1 MTASR
6 ATLFVALG
14 ASGFGAISIFVAIA
28 TNAGAPL
35 LDVLYWRYLIAAGVL
50 FLILWRTGGRPD
62 RRGFRVMM
70 TAGLAQ
76 SLIAVLSLS
85 ALNYISAA
93 TLAFLFYTYPAFVAV
108 LARLR
113 HSEPLTPA
121 RLTALAVSL
130 AGIFLMIGA
139 PGGASLHP
147 IGVILALISAV
158 MYALYLPMINGMQR
172 ELTPLATAL
181 YMTTGAA
188 VFVGFAALA
197 RAELSIWLPVA
208 AWWSVLALAL
218 LCTAGAFFVFLRGL
232 GVLGPVRTAI
242 VSTIEPFFT
251 AILGAL
257 FLNQPM
263 TTSTIAGGGLIAG
276 AVVLLQRASNGGTTD
291 PRPGTADRRPK

>member
-6 ATLFVALG
+6 ATLYVTLG
-14 ASGFGAISIFVAIA
+14 ACGFGAISIFVAIA
-28 TNAGAPL
+28 TNAGASL
-35 LDVLYWRYLIAAGVL
+35 LNVLYWRYVIAALVL
-50 FLILWRTGGRPD
+50 LLVMVRGGGRPD

-70 TAGLAQ
+70 TAGLVQ

-85 ALNYISAA
+85 ALRYISAA

-108 LARLR
+108 LARIR

-121 RLTALAVSL
+121 RLTALMVSL
-130 AGIFLMIGA
+130 VGIFLMIGA
-139 PGGASLHP
+139 PGGAALHP
-147 IGVILALISAV
+147 TGVFLAIISAV
-158 MYALYLPMINGMQR
+158 MYALYIPMINGMQR

-188 VFVGFAALA
+188 VFLGFAGLA
-197 RAELSIWLPVA
+197 RAELTIGLPMT

-218 LCTAGAFFVFLRGL
+218 LCTAGAFLVFLRGL

-251 AILGAL
+251 ATLGAL
-257 FLNQPM
+257 FLKQPM
-263 TTSTIAGGGLIAG
+263 TTSTIAGGGLIAA
-276 AVVLLQRASNGGTTD
+276 AVVLLQRKSNDAPIDSRPKTQD
-291 PRPGTADRRPK
+291 PRPQ